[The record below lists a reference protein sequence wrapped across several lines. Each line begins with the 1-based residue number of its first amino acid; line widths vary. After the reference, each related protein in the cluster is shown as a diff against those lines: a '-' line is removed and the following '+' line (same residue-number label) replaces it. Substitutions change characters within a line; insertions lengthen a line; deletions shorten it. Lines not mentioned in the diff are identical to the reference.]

1 MLRKTFKGLVQ
12 LCGGLGAGL
21 AIIALLVAW
30 QLHKGPVSLGFLTPY
45 VEQALN
51 ANHRSFQLA
60 IEDTTLTWAGWDRA
74 VELRVK
80 NVRAIGE
87 DEQTVARIPELS
99 LSLSGAALMR
109 GQLAP
114 KFIEFLGPELR
125 VSRADDGNIDVELV
139 AQQDKADGKI
149 AEGLISWLLHRP
161 EPGTPMSYLETV
173 SVSGATMTFLDHA
186 TGKRWQVPVGYVRLD
201 RAAHGLLASGSVLI
215 DVDRRVADVTLNG
228 TYRSQTERLDVS
240 ATFSEIA
247 PAAFAG
253 LDGRLAELAAVDLP
267 LSGTLIVGL
276 TMKDGIDTVGFN
288 VKGGKGELTLP
299 APLTQTV
306 EVESATVRGLY
317 NKKTQKVSI
326 DAFELLAPLGTRVA
340 IPEPVSHTYIVHRL
354 NGALSYDVSLGALD
368 VSSLQV
374 VSDGPTLSV
383 ECTVTGLGG
392 GERMSVTADAAL
404 TTVPTARLADY
415 WPAAL
420 GSDPRTWAL
429 AHLSKGQ
436 MDDATASVE
445 FNIDP
450 SGAVEL
456 VDLSGTM
463 SASNVEVTYLDG
475 MPLVFGSKASMTF
488 DENNFDILV
497 EQAHSAKVTVAGG
510 TIAISGLQDTDQYAD
525 IDLRVEA
532 ALPDILRLINN
543 KPLEFASAMG
553 IKPAATK
560 GRAEAELQMRFILE
574 KDLKLDDLEIAASAN
589 LTGVAMENVVLGRG
603 IRNGKMA
610 LKVDKTGMDLAG
622 DVNMGAIPV
631 DLKWRENFTDGAPYS
646 ARYEMSAPIDN
657 IRSVSDLGV
666 HPPEIALDA
675 VSGGLDAE
683 LVYTVFDRRT
693 SRLEVRTNLSR
704 AEIDVPELDWH
715 KASGAPGRT
724 EVTILIEN
732 GLVKRVPAF
741 EVQAG
746 ELFLRGDV
754 VYSPGGLGLERV
766 NLSRV
771 LFGRSDVSGAVI
783 ARADGTWEVGLQGKV
798 LDLTPIWH
806 HVIGDR
812 PTRDDIDMPNITLAL
827 EVGKVF
833 VDKERFMSGL
843 SATMVHKDDIWR
855 TVLIDSHLNGGTLLN
870 IRMTTDEASGNRVLS
885 VKAEDAGETLRFLDI
900 FGNMYGG
907 VLEIRGTYDDAAP
920 ARPLKGELRVA
931 DYRIRNAPLMT
942 RILSIMSLTG
952 IVDALTGEGLAF
964 ASLEVPF
971 TKTEGEVALKDAKA
985 TGTSIGF
992 TASGSVYTHADV
1004 VNIEGTVVPA
1014 YAINSFFGK
1023 IPLLG
1028 NLLAGSEAGGGVFAA
1043 NFSVSGPME
1052 DPKTTVNPLSAL
1064 TPGILRNLFGAFKP
1078 DEPVLLGD
1086 PNEQLL
1092 PGAPGN

>member
-1 MLRKTFKGLVQ
+1 MFGKTLKGLVQ
-12 LCGGLGAGL
+12 LFGGLGAGV

-30 QLHKGPVSLGFLTPY
+30 QLHKGPVSLAFLTPY

-99 LSLSGAALMR
+99 LSLSGAALIR

-114 KFIEFLGPELR
+114 KYIEFLGPELR
-125 VSRADDGNIDVELV
+125 VSRGDDGDIDVELI
-139 AQQDKADGKI
+139 AQEDKADGKI
-149 AEGLISWLLHRP
+149 AEGLISWLLRRP

-173 SVSGATMTFLDHA
+173 SVSGATMTFLDQA

-215 DVDRRVADVTLNG
+215 DVDGRIADVTLNG
-228 TYRSQTERLDVS
+228 AYRSATERLDIS

-253 LDGRLAELAAVDLP
+253 IDGRLSDLAVVDLP
-267 LSGTLIVGL
+267 LSGTLIVGM
-276 TMKDGIDTVGFN
+276 TMKDGVDTVGFN
-288 VKGGKGELTLP
+288 VKGGAGELTLP
-299 APLTQTV
+299 APLTQQV
-306 EVESATVRGLY
+306 EIESATVRGLY
-317 NKKTQKVSI
+317 NKKTQRVSI
-326 DAFELLAPLGTRVA
+326 DAFELIAPKGTRVT
-340 IPEPVSHTYIVHRL
+340 IPEPVSHTYVVHRL
-354 NGALSYDVSLGALD
+354 TGALTYDVGAGALD
-368 VSSLQV
+368 VAGLEV
-374 VSDGPTLSV
+374 ISDGPTLSV
-383 ECTVTGLGG
+383 DGRVTGLDGG
-392 GERMSVTADAAL
+392 SIDVIADAAL
-404 TTVPTARLADY
+404 TSVATARLADY

-420 GSDPRTWAL
+420 GSNPRTWAL

-436 MDDATASVE
+436 MDDATASVA
-445 FNIDP
+445 FRIDP
-450 SGAVEL
+450 TGAVEL
-456 VDLSGTM
+456 RALSGTM

-488 DENNFDILV
+488 DENNFNIYV
-497 EQAHSAKVTVAGG
+497 EQAHSAKVTIAGG
-510 TIAISGLQDTDQYAD
+510 TVAISGLQDVDQYAD
-525 IDLRVEA
+525 IDLRGEA
-532 ALPDILRLINN
+532 ALPDILRLIDN

-553 IKPAATK
+553 IKPSNSK
-560 GRAEAELQMRFILE
+560 GRAEVELQLRFILE
-574 KDLKLDDLEIAASAN
+574 KDLKLEDLDIAANAKLIS
-589 LTGVAMENVVLGRG
+589 VAMEDVVLGRG
-603 IRNGKMA
+603 IRDGKMS
-610 LKVDKTGMDLAG
+610 LKVDKSGMDITG
-622 DVNMGAIPV
+622 NVKMGAIPV
-631 DLKWRENFTDGAPYS
+631 NLTWRENFTDGAPYT
-646 ARYEMSAPIDN
+646 ARYEMAAPIDN

-715 KASGAPGRT
+715 KSSGEPGRA

-732 GLVKRVPAF
+732 GLIKRVPSF
-741 EVQAG
+741 DVMAG
-746 ELFLRGDV
+746 DLFLRGDV

-766 NLSRV
+766 NLARV

-783 ARADGTWEVGLQGKV
+783 ARADGTWEVGLQGKT

-812 PTRDDIDMPNITLAL
+812 PARDDIDMPNITLAL

-833 VDKERFMSGL
+833 VDKERFMSNL
-843 SATMVHKDDIWR
+843 SATLVHKDDIWR
-855 TVLIDSHLNGGTLLN
+855 TVLIDSQLNGGTPLT
-870 IRMTTDEASGNRVLS
+870 IRMAPDDVSGNRVLS
-885 VKAEDAGETLRFLDI
+885 VKADDAGETLRFLDL

-907 VLEIRGTYDDAAP
+907 VLEIRGTYEDAAP
-920 ARPLKGELRVA
+920 ARPLKGEMRVA

-952 IVDALTGEGLAF
+952 IVDAMTGEGLAF
-964 ASLEVPF
+964 SSLEVPF
-971 TKTEGEVALKDAKA
+971 TKTEGEVTIMDAKA

-992 TASGSVYTHADV
+992 TASGSVYTQADV
-1004 VNIEGTVVPA
+1004 LNIEGTVVPA

-1028 NLLAGSEAGGGVFAA
+1028 NLLAGRESGGGVFAA

-1052 DPKTTVNPLSAL
+1052 DPKTSVNPLSAL